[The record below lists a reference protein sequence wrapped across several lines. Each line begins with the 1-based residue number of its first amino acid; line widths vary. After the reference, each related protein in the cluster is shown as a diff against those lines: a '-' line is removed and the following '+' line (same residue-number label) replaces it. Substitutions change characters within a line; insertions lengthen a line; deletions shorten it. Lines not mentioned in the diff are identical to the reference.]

1 MGDRRGH
8 LIETGQMKIMWERN
22 SEEMPVEWGKDEFEV
37 EEGKSI
43 GRKFRPTGL
52 EQRKVCNS

>member
-1 MGDRRGH
+1 
-8 LIETGQMKIMWERN
+8 MKIMWERN